1 MLEPRYDLQILRP
14 GDNNIQIHQK
24 VCCFVLVLKME
35 LKKIWNE
42 NFFSLYFQTLC
53 KQTADNNNL
62 PDPMELDALLDS

>member
-24 VCCFVLVLKME
+24 VCCFVLVLKMK
-35 LKKIWNE
+35 LKKNGMKKK
-42 NFFSLYFQTLC
+42 SLYFQTLC
-53 KQTADNNNL
+53 KQTAGNKNL